1 MKIQKKILTI
11 STIISFFL
19 LTSLSGNEFN
29 IGNLKTGQTKSYTN
43 YDDGH
48 YQMGIDRTYTRDD
61 SKNIVTDTSTNR
73 MWQDDTDVGSIKK
86 NWSDAKT
93 YCTKL
98 TLGGYTDWYLPSI
111 EELVSITDKGRSY
124 PSINSIFQNINS
136 DDYFWSASTY
146 IDNIDIVWDVHFRI
160 GNSNYDYKTGSFYVR
175 CARKVN
181 N

>member
-111 EELVSITDKGRSY
+111 EELVSITDKERY
-124 PSINSIFQNINS
+124 NPSISPLFQNINTA
-136 DDYFWSASTY
+136 YYYWSATTY
-146 IDNIDIVWDVHFRI
+146 VDYTDNAWTVRFDNGSDF
-160 GNSNYDYKTGSFYVR
+160 NNFKTDGKYIR